1 LKINISLN
9 YIITNLFTLW
19 IILFAIITF
28 YFPEH
33 FTGLSNII
41 VPTLGIIMFGMGM
54 TLTVEDFGRVL
65 KRPKDI
71 GTGVLLQ
78 YLVMPFAA
86 FILVKLFNLDQ
97 FLAVGVILLGSCP
110 GGTASNVITYLA
122 RGDLALS
129 VTLTSVS
136 TILCPVFIPL
146 LMYLYASEWID
157 VPVYKLFVSSI
168 QIVIF
173 PVLLGLG
180 VRTLMRGRL
189 SSLNEV
195 LPSISAVAIIFIV
208 GVIVASNVS
217 TISTMG
223 FSVLAIVIIHNL
235 FGLMAG
241 FYIARLSGM
250 NYSQAK
256 AVSIEVGMQ
265 NSGLAVAL
273 ANLHFSVLAA
283 LPSAIFSVWH
293 NISGSVLA
301 WWWRK
306 NTEEI

>member
-1 LKINISLN
+1 MKIIISLN

-33 FTGLSNII
+33 FTGLSNLI